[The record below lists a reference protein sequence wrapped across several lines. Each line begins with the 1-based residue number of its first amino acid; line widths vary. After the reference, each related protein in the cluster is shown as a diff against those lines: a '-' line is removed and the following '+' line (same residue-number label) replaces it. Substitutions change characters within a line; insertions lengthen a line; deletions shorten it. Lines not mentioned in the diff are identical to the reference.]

1 LESDDLKSRVHRA
14 WKARFAAP
22 GAVNRRVTDDM
33 KRVAFVTGASQ
44 GLGAEIAVA
53 LARDGC
59 HVAVSSRRVER
70 LSDTLGRIEAAGARG
85 VPVRLDVRSQ
95 ADVERAMAEVVSAF
109 GRADILVNNAAV
121 TLRRTALD
129 MSREEWDEIMA
140 VNLKGSF
147 FMAQQ
152 MGRHLIGA
160 GRPGCIV
167 SLASTHG
174 LVGYAQRSA
183 YGIAKAGIIQM
194 TRMLAIEWADHGIRV
209 NAIAPGTIDTPSRAE
224 YFSAHPEAKK
234 AMTERIPFGRFG
246 TTDEVAGMAC
256 YLASPQAAYITGQT
270 LVLDGGLTS
279 Y

>member
-1 LESDDLKSRVHRA
+1 MGLQMIAGSKDER
-14 WKARFAAP
+14 
-22 GAVNRRVTDDM
+22 
-33 KRVAFVTGASQ
+33 RVAFVTGASQ

-53 LARDGC
+53 LAREGC
-59 HVAVSSRRVER
+59 DVAVSSRRVEK
-70 LSDTLGRIEAAGARG
+70 LSDTLGRIEGAGARG

-95 ADVERAMAEVVSAF
+95 PDMERAMSEVVGAF
-109 GRADILVNNAAV
+109 GRVDTLVNNAAV
-121 TLRRTALD
+121 TLRRRALD
-129 MSREEWDEIMA
+129 MTREEWDEVMS

-152 MGRHLIGA
+152 MGRHLIA
-160 GRPGCIV
+160 RRQPGCIV

-174 LVGYAQRSA
+174 LVGYPERAA

-224 YFSAHPEAKK
+224 YFSANPEAKK
-234 AMTERIPFGRFG
+234 AMTGRIPFHRFG
-246 TTDEVAGMAC
+246 TPDEVAGLVC
-256 YLASPQAAYITGQT
+256 YLAGPRAAYITGQT
-270 LVLDGGLTS
+270 VVLDGGLTS